1 MLWYERVP
9 LPSISTNA
17 THGTAWT
24 NTISVDDMAAVV
36 AQFRLGAEIPGFR
49 SFFPLPL
56 CHIGCPTRLFAT
68 DMPAMPSSPRS
79 DMETDLTKLSSPRIF
94 LVRMLVF
101 LVLCA
106 LIGIVLYKQ
115 IVVAFFANPGL
126 NALIGA
132 VLLIGIILSFRQVI
146 RLYPEVRWVNNFRI
160 ADPGLAVDRR
170 PTLLAPMAAILG
182 GERSGRMSISQQTM
196 RHLLDSIATRL
207 DEARDISRYM
217 TGLLVFLGLLGTFW
231 GLIETVGSVGK
242 VIDGLKVG
250 GDAGALFDTLKEGL
264 AAPLGGMGISF
275 SSSLF
280 GLAGSLILGF
290 LDLQS
295 SQAQNRFYTDLED
308 WLATTVREYSSGDG
322 GAVAVAG
329 GSGNLQ
335 HAIERLRVAVEE
347 GAGTR
352 GTTAAMA
359 NLAEAIQGLV
369 AHMRTEQQMIRE
381 WADGQG
387 EQNREIKRLLE
398 RLARQPEKS

>member
-1 MLWYERVP
+1 MP
-9 LPSISTNA
+9 
-17 THGTAWT
+17 
-24 NTISVDDMAAVV
+24 
-36 AQFRLGAEIPGFR
+36 PG
-49 SFFPLPL
+49 
-56 CHIGCPTRLFAT
+56 
-68 DMPAMPSSPRS
+68 PSSRS
-79 DMETDLTKLSSPRIF
+79 AMEIELSKLSSPRIF
-94 LVRMLVF
+94 LVRMMVF

-106 LIGIVLYKQ
+106 LVTVVLYRQ
-115 IVVAFFANPGL
+115 IIAAFFANPGL

-146 RLYPEVRWVNNFRI
+146 RLYPEVAWVNSFRI
-160 ADPGLAVDRR
+160 ADPGLAIDRH

-182 GERSGRMSISQQTM
+182 GERSGRMTISQQTM

-242 VIDGLKVG
+242 IIDGLKVG

-264 AAPLGGMGISF
+264 AAPLAGMGISF

-308 WLATTVREYSSGDG
+308 WLASTVREYSRE
-322 GAVAVAG
+322 
-329 GSGNLQ
+329 GSGGELQ
-335 HAIERLRVAVEE
+335 AAVERLRASLEDS
-347 GAGTR
+347 GAGR

-387 EQNREIKRLLE
+387 EQNREIKKLLE
-398 RLARQPEKS
+398 QLARQPEKG

>member
-1 MLWYERVP
+1 MA
-9 LPSISTNA
+9 PST
-17 THGTAWT
+17 
-24 NTISVDDMAAVV
+24 
-36 AQFRLGAEIPGFR
+36 R
-49 SFFPLPL
+49 SSIEL
-56 CHIGCPTRLFAT
+56 
-68 DMPAMPSSPRS
+68 
-79 DMETDLTKLSSPRIF
+79 ELTKLSTPRIF
-94 LVRMLVF
+94 LVRMVVF
-101 LVLCA
+101 LTLSA
-106 LIGIVLYKQ
+106 LIAVVLYKQ
-115 IVVAFFANPGL
+115 IVTAFFANPGL

-132 VLLIGIILSFRQVI
+132 VLAIGIILAFRQVI
-146 RLYPEVRWVNNFRI
+146 RLYPEISWVNNFRI
-160 ADPGLAVDRR
+160 SDPGLAMERR

-182 GERSGRMSISQQTM
+182 TERTGRMSISQQTM

-250 GDAGALFDTLKEGL
+250 GDSGSLFDTLKDGL
-264 AAPLGGMGISF
+264 AAPLAGMGISF

-308 WLATTVREYSSGDG
+308 WLASTVREYSGETAPTGAGELPDAMDRLRRALEDG
-322 GAVAVAG
+322 G
-329 GSGNLQ
+329 SN
-335 HAIERLRVAVEE
+335 
-347 GAGTR
+347 R

-359 NLAEAIQGLV
+359 NLADAIQSLV
-369 AHMRTEQQMIRE
+369 AHMRSEQQMIRE

-387 EQNREIKRLLE
+387 EQSREIKKLLE
-398 RLARQPEKS
+398 RIARQPEKN

>member
-1 MLWYERVP
+1 MPQGSPPR
-9 LPSISTNA
+9 
-17 THGTAWT
+17 
-24 NTISVDDMAAVV
+24 
-36 AQFRLGAEIPGFR
+36 
-49 SFFPLPL
+49 
-56 CHIGCPTRLFAT
+56 
-68 DMPAMPSSPRS
+68 PAMSVEP
-79 DMETDLTKLSSPRIF
+79 TKLSTPRIF

-106 LIGIVLYKQ
+106 LVGVILYKQ
-115 IVVAFFANPGL
+115 IIMAFFANPGL

-132 VLLIGIILSFRQVI
+132 VLLIGVILAFRQII
-146 RLYPEVRWVNNFRI
+146 RLYPEVSWVNNFRI
-160 ADPGLAVDRR
+160 ADPGLAVARH

-182 GERSGRMSISQQTM
+182 RERTGRMSISQQTM

-250 GDAGALFDTLKEGL
+250 GDAGALFDTLKGGL
-264 AAPLGGMGISF
+264 AAPLSGMGISF

-308 WLATTVREYSSGDG
+308 WLAGTVREY
-322 GAVAVAG
+322 G
-329 GSGNLQ
+329 GSGDTSADLSV
-335 HAIERLRVAVEE
+335 AIERLRTAMEE
-347 GAGTR
+347 GSNR
-352 GTTAAMA
+352 GATAAMA

>member
-1 MLWYERVP
+1 M
-9 LPSISTNA
+9 
-17 THGTAWT
+17 
-24 NTISVDDMAAVV
+24 
-36 AQFRLGAEIPGFR
+36 EIEL
-49 SFFPLPL
+49 S
-56 CHIGCPTRLFAT
+56 
-68 DMPAMPSSPRS
+68 
-79 DMETDLTKLSSPRIF
+79 KLSSPRIF

-101 LVLCA
+101 LMLCA
-106 LIGIVLYKQ
+106 LVAVVLYKQ
-115 IVVAFFANPGL
+115 IVTAFFANPGL

-132 VLLIGIILSFRQVI
+132 VLAIGIILSFRQVI
-146 RLYPEVRWVNNFRI
+146 RLYPEVAWVNNFRI
-160 ADPGLAVDRR
+160 ADPGLAIDRR

-182 GERSGRMSISQQTM
+182 GERTGRMTISQQTM

-308 WLATTVREYSSGDG
+308 WLASTVREYSGETG
-322 GAVAVAG
+322 AG
-329 GSGNLQ
+329 GDL
-335 HAIERLRVAVEE
+335 HAVVERLRLTLEE
-347 GAGTR
+347 GGASGR
-352 GTTAAMA
+352 TTAAMA

-387 EQNREIKRLLE
+387 EQNREIKKLLE
-398 RLARQPEKS
+398 RIALQPEKS

>member
-1 MLWYERVP
+1 
-9 LPSISTNA
+9 
-17 THGTAWT
+17 
-24 NTISVDDMAAVV
+24 
-36 AQFRLGAEIPGFR
+36 
-49 SFFPLPL
+49 
-56 CHIGCPTRLFAT
+56 
-68 DMPAMPSSPRS
+68 MPPRS
-79 DMETDLTKLSSPRIF
+79 AMDVELTKLSSPRIF

-106 LIGIVLYKQ
+106 LVMVVLYRQ
-115 IVVAFFANPGL
+115 IIQAFFANPGL
-126 NALIGA
+126 NALIGM
-132 VLLIGIILSFRQVI
+132 VLLVGIILAFRQVI
-146 RLYPEVRWVNNFRI
+146 RLYPEVSWVNNFRI
-160 ADPGLAVDRR
+160 ADPGLAIARH

-182 GERSGRMSISQQTM
+182 GERTGRMSITQQTM

-250 GDAGALFDTLKEGL
+250 GDAGALFDTLKGGL

-308 WLATTVREYSSGDG
+308 WLATTVREYGSETPAGDMQ
-322 GAVAVAG
+322 GA
-329 GSGNLQ
+329 
-335 HAIERLRVAVEE
+335 IDRLRAAVEE
-347 GAGTR
+347 GGSNR
-352 GTTAAMA
+352 STTAAMA

>member
-1 MLWYERVP
+1 MP
-9 LPSISTNA
+9 TSPSARSA
-17 THGTAWT
+17 
-24 NTISVDDMAAVV
+24 M
-36 AQFRLGAEIPGFR
+36 EIEL
-49 SFFPLPL
+49 S
-56 CHIGCPTRLFAT
+56 
-68 DMPAMPSSPRS
+68 
-79 DMETDLTKLSSPRIF
+79 KLSSPRIF
-94 LVRMLVF
+94 LIRMVVF

-106 LIGIVLYKQ
+106 LVTVVLYRQ
-115 IVVAFFANPGL
+115 IIAAFFANPGL

-132 VLLIGIILSFRQVI
+132 VLLIGILLSFRQVI
-146 RLYPEVRWVNNFRI
+146 RLYPEVAWVNSFRI
-160 ADPGLAVDRR
+160 ADPGLAIDRH

-182 GERSGRMSISQQTM
+182 GERSGRMTISQQTM

-242 VIDGLKVG
+242 IIEGLKVG

-264 AAPLGGMGISF
+264 AAPLAGMGISF

-308 WLATTVREYSSGDG
+308 WLASTVREYSREGTG
-322 GAVAVAG
+322 GELQAAV
-329 GSGNLQ
+329 
-335 HAIERLRVAVEE
+335 ERLRASLDE
-347 GAGTR
+347 GGASR

-369 AHMRTEQQMIRE
+369 AHMRAEQQMIRE

-387 EQNREIKRLLE
+387 EQNREIKKLLE

>member
-1 MLWYERVP
+1 
-9 LPSISTNA
+9 
-17 THGTAWT
+17 
-24 NTISVDDMAAVV
+24 
-36 AQFRLGAEIPGFR
+36 
-49 SFFPLPL
+49 
-56 CHIGCPTRLFAT
+56 
-68 DMPAMPSSPRS
+68 MPSGSASRS
-79 DMETDLTKLSSPRIF
+79 AMEIALSKLSSPRIF

-106 LIGIVLYKQ
+106 LVMIVLYKQ
-115 IVVAFFANPGL
+115 IILAFFANPGL
-126 NALIGA
+126 NALIGI
-132 VLLIGIILSFRQVI
+132 VLLIGVVLSFRQVL
-146 RLYPEVRWVNNFRI
+146 RLYPEVAWVNNFRI
-160 ADPGLAVDRR
+160 ADPGLAIARH

-182 GERSGRMSISQQTM
+182 GERTGRMTITQQTM

-308 WLATTVREYSSGDG
+308 WLASTVREYSGDG
-322 GAVAVAG
+322 AAAGA
-329 GSGNLQ
+329 SGELQ
-335 HAIERLRVAVEE
+335 AAIERLRVSLTE
-347 GAGTR
+347 GGANR
-352 GTTAAMA
+352 GTTTAMA

-369 AHMRTEQQMIRE
+369 THMRTEQQMIRE

-387 EQNREIKRLLE
+387 EQNREIKKLLE

>member
-1 MLWYERVP
+1 V
-9 LPSISTNA
+9 
-17 THGTAWT
+17 
-24 NTISVDDMAAVV
+24 
-36 AQFRLGAEIPGFR
+36 
-49 SFFPLPL
+49 
-56 CHIGCPTRLFAT
+56 LF
-68 DMPAMPSSPRS
+68 
-79 DMETDLTKLSSPRIF
+79 
-94 LVRMLVF
+94 
-101 LVLCA
+101 
-106 LIGIVLYKQ
+106 
-115 IVVAFFANPGL
+115 
-126 NALIGA
+126 
-132 VLLIGIILSFRQVI
+132 IGIILSFRQVI
-146 RLYPEVRWVNNFRI
+146 RLYPEVAWVNNFRI
-160 ADPGLAVDRR
+160 ADPGLAVERR

-182 GERSGRMSISQQTM
+182 GERTGRMSISQQTM

-308 WLATTVREYSSGDG
+308 WLASTVREYSGEG
-322 GAVAVAG
+322 GAAG
-329 GSGNLQ
+329 VSGELQ
-335 HAIERLRVAVEE
+335 HAMERLRAVVEE
-347 GAGTR
+347 GGGNRSTA
-352 GTTAAMA
+352 AAMA

-387 EQNREIKRLLE
+387 EQNREIKKLLE
-398 RLARQPEKS
+398 RIARQPEKS

>member
-1 MLWYERVP
+1 MSSGTQQSQIRPP
-9 LPSISTNA
+9 LK
-17 THGTAWT
+17 
-24 NTISVDDMAAVV
+24 
-36 AQFRLGAEIPGFR
+36 PGFTPKFPIPEQIAALTGLFSGHHCAILPGDGPPYRMMIGTMAQSTASR
-49 SFFPLPL
+49 SAAIEIEF
-56 CHIGCPTRLFAT
+56 
-68 DMPAMPSSPRS
+68 
-79 DMETDLTKLSSPRIF
+79 TKLSSPRIF

-101 LVLCA
+101 LMLCS
-106 LIGIVLYKQ
+106 LLLVVLYKQ
-115 IVVAFFANPGL
+115 IRVAFFANPGL
-126 NALIGA
+126 NTLIGL
-132 VLLIGIILSFRQVI
+132 VLLVGIILAFRQVI

-160 ADPGLAVDRR
+160 ADPGLAVAERY

-182 GERSGRMSISQQTM
+182 GERTGRMVISQQTM

-250 GDAGALFDTLKEGL
+250 GDAGAVFDTLKEGL

-308 WLATTVREYSSGDG
+308 WLATTVRHYAGETGSSGNAD
-322 GAVAVAG
+322 
-329 GSGNLQ
+329 LQ
-335 HAIERLRVAVEE
+335 QAIERLRTTLEE
-347 GAGTR
+347 GGSNR
-352 GTTAAMA
+352 STTTAMA
-359 NLAEAIQGLV
+359 NLADAIQSLV
-369 AHMRTEQQMIRE
+369 AHMRSEQEMIRE

-387 EQNREIKRLLE
+387 EQNIEIKKLLE
-398 RLARQPEKS
+398 RIARQPEKS

>member
-1 MLWYERVP
+1 
-9 LPSISTNA
+9 
-17 THGTAWT
+17 
-24 NTISVDDMAAVV
+24 
-36 AQFRLGAEIPGFR
+36 
-49 SFFPLPL
+49 
-56 CHIGCPTRLFAT
+56 
-68 DMPAMPSSPRS
+68 MPASSRS
-79 DMETDLTKLSSPRIF
+79 AMEVELTKLSSPRIF

-106 LIGIVLYKQ
+106 LVMVVLYKQ
-115 IVVAFFANPGL
+115 IIQAFFANPGL
-126 NALIGA
+126 NALIGI
-132 VLLIGIILSFRQVI
+132 VLLVGIILAFRQVI
-146 RLYPEVRWVNNFRI
+146 RLYPEVAWVNNFRI
-160 ADPGLAVDRR
+160 ADPGLAIARH

-182 GERSGRMSISQQTM
+182 GERTGRMSISQQTM

-250 GDAGALFDTLKEGL
+250 GDAGALLDTLKGGL

-308 WLATTVREYSSGDG
+308 WLATTVREYGSETPPGDMQ
-322 GAVAVAG
+322 GA
-329 GSGNLQ
+329 
-335 HAIERLRVAVEE
+335 IDRLRSAVEE
-347 GAGTR
+347 GGGGRA
-352 GTTAAMA
+352 TTAAMA

-398 RLARQPEKS
+398 RIARQPEKS

>member
-1 MLWYERVP
+1 
-9 LPSISTNA
+9 
-17 THGTAWT
+17 
-24 NTISVDDMAAVV
+24 
-36 AQFRLGAEIPGFR
+36 
-49 SFFPLPL
+49 
-56 CHIGCPTRLFAT
+56 
-68 DMPAMPSSPRS
+68 MPAGSASRS
-79 DMETDLTKLSSPRIF
+79 AMELELNKLSSPRIF

-101 LVLCA
+101 LVACGLVA
-106 LIGIVLYKQ
+106 VVLYKQ
-115 IVVAFFANPGL
+115 IVLAFFANPGL
-126 NALIGA
+126 NALIGV
-132 VLLIGIILSFRQVI
+132 VLLIGILLSFRQVI
-146 RLYPEVRWVNNFRI
+146 RLYPEVSWVNNFRI
-160 ADPGLAVDRR
+160 ADPGLALDRH

-182 GERSGRMSISQQTM
+182 GERTGRIAITQATM

-308 WLATTVREYSSGDG
+308 WLATTVRHYGDDGAPSGDLS
-322 GAVAVAG
+322 AA
-329 GSGNLQ
+329 LDK
-335 HAIERLRVAVEE
+335 LRVAVEE
-347 GAGTR
+347 GGGGRTT
-352 GTTAAMA
+352 TTAMS

-398 RLARQPEKS
+398 RLARQPEKSKS